1 MGESGIGKTAAA
13 RAVLRGWDVQRHF
26 DVCAWACLPPKSR
39 VDRYLDQIW
48 EQAQEQT
55 HCECD
60 SPRREDVKQV
70 LDKMKLLVVLDGM
83 DNKDE
88 LMEVLRE
95 LPDGANGSRVVVTT
109 QLLREEIEQLIPD
122 YLLVEIKCLKPTHCE
137 EFVDRMFS
145 GRCSDVYK
153 RNKKDF
159 DDKIYSISRG
169 LPLGIVLLGGLL
181 YFKDHEKQ
189 WNDVFEQL
197 KSYEGMRLIKRILT
211 LSYVT
216 MPTILKLCFLYFA
229 SMPPNV
235 HLDLKKLHRLW
246 CAEGIPDS
254 EIRDDQ
260 TEKLVLDRCV
270 RVLVSLGLV
279 QRVDADTKV
288 CIHQSV
294 HSFANPI
301 AHETG
306 FMESHS
312 RFNIYDASTVRRLSV
327 RNYDDRLVRM
337 GTAFPKLRTLVGD
350 FAEDSVDD
358 VAHNASHSQAETT
371 KGMKQSFLLKK
382 QGLQQSRLRFLC
394 QSKFLRVVDLQGV
407 QLVKLPD
414 SIGDMVHLR
423 YLGLRSCCLKD
434 LPQSVAKLL
443 NLETLDVTDN
453 EVNKIATEFWKIDKL
468 KHVLAQKISLPV
480 SAASTELQTLQ
491 GVILSSEWTQQNCP
505 LNKMSKLFSLTVV
518 GATASNV
525 GPLAKALEEKREL
538 HQLKIQGD
546 CIPLLS
552 SSRYRPLQYLELD
565 GKILSQSSSDS
576 RHPITASR
584 IVLKSS
590 CMSQKLLDTFLSKY
604 QYLNELELLDRSFS
618 EPKLLLGGQGFA
630 SLTKLKL
637 RNLEVLEELVMEE
650 SALPKL
656 VTLEIF
662 GCPNMKTIQ
671 GLKYS
676 QELKIAVLFDM
687 PDIVAQI
694 EAEDNKLY
702 KKIKHA
708 RSAAWASPT

>member
-1 MGESGIGKTAAA
+1 
-13 RAVLRGWDVQRHF
+13 
-26 DVCAWACLPPKSR
+26 
-39 VDRYLDQIW
+39 VDRYLDRIW

-109 QLLREEIEQLIPD
+109 QLQREEIEHLIPD

-358 VAHNASHSQAETT
+358 VAHNASRSQAETT

-453 EVNKIATEFWKIDKL
+453 EVNKIATEFWKIDNL

-584 IVLKSS
+584 IVLESS

-637 RNLEVLEELVMEE
+637 RNLEVLKELVMEE

>member
-1 MGESGIGKTAAA
+1 
-13 RAVLRGWDVQRHF
+13 
-26 DVCAWACLPPKSR
+26 
-39 VDRYLDQIW
+39 
-48 EQAQEQT
+48 
-55 HCECD
+55 
-60 SPRREDVKQV
+60 
-70 LDKMKLLVVLDGM
+70 
-83 DNKDE
+83 
-88 LMEVLRE
+88 
-95 LPDGANGSRVVVTT
+95 
-109 QLLREEIEQLIPD
+109 
-122 YLLVEIKCLKPTHCE
+122 
-137 EFVDRMFS
+137 
-145 GRCSDVYK
+145 
-153 RNKKDF
+153 
-159 DDKIYSISRG
+159 
-169 LPLGIVLLGGLL
+169 
-181 YFKDHEKQ
+181 
-189 WNDVFEQL
+189 
-197 KSYEGMRLIKRILT
+197 
-211 LSYVT
+211 
-216 MPTILKLCFLYFA
+216 
-229 SMPPNV
+229 
-235 HLDLKKLHRLW
+235 
-246 CAEGIPDS
+246 
-254 EIRDDQ
+254 
-260 TEKLVLDRCV
+260 
-270 RVLVSLGLV
+270 
-279 QRVDADTKV
+279 
-288 CIHQSV
+288 
-294 HSFANPI
+294 
-301 AHETG
+301 
-306 FMESHS
+306 
-312 RFNIYDASTVRRLSV
+312 
-327 RNYDDRLVRM
+327 
-337 GTAFPKLRTLVGD
+337 
-350 FAEDSVDD
+350 
-358 VAHNASHSQAETT
+358 
-371 KGMKQSFLLKK
+371 
-382 QGLQQSRLRFLC
+382 
-394 QSKFLRVVDLQGV
+394 
-407 QLVKLPD
+407 
-414 SIGDMVHLR
+414 MVHLR

-584 IVLKSS
+584 IVLESS

>member
-1 MGESGIGKTAAA
+1 
-13 RAVLRGWDVQRHF
+13 
-26 DVCAWACLPPKSR
+26 
-39 VDRYLDQIW
+39 
-48 EQAQEQT
+48 
-55 HCECD
+55 
-60 SPRREDVKQV
+60 
-70 LDKMKLLVVLDGM
+70 MK
-83 DNKDE
+83 
-88 LMEVLRE
+88 
-95 LPDGANGSRVVVTT
+95 P
-109 QLLREEIEQLIPD
+109 
-122 YLLVEIKCLKPTHCE
+122 
-137 EFVDRMFS
+137 
-145 GRCSDVYK
+145 
-153 RNKKDF
+153 
-159 DDKIYSISRG
+159 
-169 LPLGIVLLGGLL
+169 
-181 YFKDHEKQ
+181 
-189 WNDVFEQL
+189 
-197 KSYEGMRLIKRILT
+197 
-211 LSYVT
+211 
-216 MPTILKLCFLYFA
+216 
-229 SMPPNV
+229 
-235 HLDLKKLHRLW
+235 
-246 CAEGIPDS
+246 
-254 EIRDDQ
+254 
-260 TEKLVLDRCV
+260 
-270 RVLVSLGLV
+270 VSLGLV

-358 VAHNASHSQAETT
+358 VAHNASRSQAETT
-371 KGMKQSFLLKK
+371 KGVKQSFLLKK

-687 PDIVAQI
+687 PGIVAQI

-708 RSAAWASPT
+708 ISAAWASPT